1 MMKINIFMY
10 EEVDGNIEYCNLIM
24 VLFMILFLIYYML
37 YRNENKLDMC
47 M

>member
-1 MMKINIFMY
+1 MKINIFMY

-24 VLFMILFLIYYML
+24 VLFMIYYML

>member
-24 VLFMILFLIYYML
+24 VLFMIYYML

>member
-1 MMKINIFMY
+1 MKINIFMY

-24 VLFMILFLIYYML
+24 VLFMIYYML

-47 M
+47 I